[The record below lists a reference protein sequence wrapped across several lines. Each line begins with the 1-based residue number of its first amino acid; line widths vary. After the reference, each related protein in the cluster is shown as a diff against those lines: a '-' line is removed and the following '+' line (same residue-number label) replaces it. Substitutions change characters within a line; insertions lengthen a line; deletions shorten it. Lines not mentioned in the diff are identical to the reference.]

1 MPDLAAPSVV
11 HGIMRQPSLVDFPGQ
26 IAVLMFTSGCN
37 FRCGFC
43 HNPDLI
49 GAVDAKTYTYGQLQE
64 RLEKCRRDWV
74 RAVSL
79 SGGEPTVHANLP
91 ETLEFFREQGFKVKL
106 DTNGSNP
113 EMLERVLPLVDYV
126 AMDVKCAPEHYA
138 EFVHVGHVEA
148 IRASIA
154 LIVTRARDYEF
165 RTTVLESRHTPE
177 EIRAMAPLL
186 QGAKSWIF
194 QAFLPHDNLPDERC
208 RGLQRP
214 RPSVLEACAQ
224 AAREAGI
231 AAASVR

>member
-1 MPDLAAPSVV
+1 
-11 HGIMRQPSLVDFPGQ
+11 MRQPSLVDFPGQ

-49 GAVDAKTYTYGQLQE
+49 GAFDAKTYTYGQLKE
-64 RLEKCRRDWV
+64 RLERSRRDWV

-79 SGGEPTVHANLP
+79 SGGEPTMHPNLP
-91 ETLEFFREQGFKVKL
+91 ETLRFFQEEGFKVKL

-126 AMDVKCAPEHYA
+126 AMDVKCALEHYP
-138 EFVHVGHVEA
+138 EFVHFGRVEA
-148 IRASIA
+148 IRASVA
-154 LIVTRARDYEF
+154 LIQSKARDYEF

-177 EIRAMAPLL
+177 EIRAMVPLL
-186 QGAKSWIF
+186 QGTKSWIF
-194 QAFLPHDNLPDERC
+194 QAFLPHDNLPDESFRSLP
-208 RGLQRP
+208 RT
-214 RPSVLEACAQ
+214 RPSVLEACAE

-231 AAASVR
+231 AAAGVR